1 VNGAALS
8 VADLRSDT
16 VAQPTAGMRAAM
28 SAAELGDDVFGDDPK
43 VNALRCITGL
53 QVQVPQTNMV
63 FVGVP
68 AAKAPGLIEH
78 LMNASG
84 VLTTGLYQLRFVT
97 HLDVDSAG
105 VDRAIAAMQEH
116 FEH

>member
-1 VNGAALS
+1 VNG
-8 VADLRSDT
+8 
-16 VAQPTAGMRAAM
+16 
-28 SAAELGDDVFGDDPK
+28 
-43 VNALRCITGL
+43 LRCITGL

-78 LMNASG
+78 VMKASG
-84 VLTTGLYQLRFVT
+84 VLTTGLYQLRFVS
-97 HLDVDSAG
+97 HLDVDAAG